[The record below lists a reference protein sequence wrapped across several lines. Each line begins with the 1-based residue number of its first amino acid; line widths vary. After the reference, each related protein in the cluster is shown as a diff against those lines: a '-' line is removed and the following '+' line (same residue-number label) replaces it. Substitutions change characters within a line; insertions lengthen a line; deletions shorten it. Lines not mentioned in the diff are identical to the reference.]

1 MDRGPGR
8 AALAR
13 GSKGGFGDGGRQNGA
28 HSNPDTGRGYSA
40 KLAGR
45 TVFRERHR
53 SIPVSGTDGSN
64 PSPSSSESLNGF
76 SRSANTVVGAAGRSG
91 GVANCCS
98 RRNKTKAIPGA

>member
-64 PSPSSSESLNGF
+64 PSLSTAKPV
-76 SRSANTVVGAAGRSG
+76 SAGVPWSP
-91 GVANCCS
+91 GVASNSGNARICF
-98 RRNKTKAIPGA
+98 

>member
-64 PSPSSSESLNGF
+64 PSPSSSESYLQRTAGLRAK
-76 SRSANTVVGAAGRSG
+76 SLSLSRRSAGVG
-91 GVANCCS
+91 
-98 RRNKTKAIPGA
+98 T